1 MTKRCVFALLLVLAL
16 TPLAFSKGS
25 PELIVI
31 SGGGLAQ
38 PVEITDQSL
47 LKAFDPWTGQFADWQ
62 EKPLA
67 DAPCFRRSFKVQF
80 YMRWPGRESSLD
92 RDNLQ
97 MIYATRY
104 CSTGTSG
111 YIYLPGPGESD
122 YRSNVVTIIRGHA
135 DGTWHPSTGAWNSL
149 MGDAVATSDPQREA
163 EMILISGGELKH
175 PVEITD
181 SEALREFDPW
191 NAGFVDWDHPVSGG
205 SLGWEYEIQ
214 YFKRGVEQ
222 TTPYD
227 RDGLTMIYSV
237 RYCVDKNGGPGSVY
251 LAGPGDKFGPENVRM
266 VWDGTYAG
274 RWSRSTAAWHALIE
288 REVSAQHSAEHSPER
303 GTE

>member
-1 MTKRCVFALLLVLAL
+1 MRKRCLFALLFLLVVA
-16 TPLAFSKGS
+16 PLAYSKGS

-38 PVEITDQSL
+38 PVEISDQNL
-47 LKAFDPWTGQFADWQ
+47 LKAFDPWSGQFADWQ

-80 YMRWPGRESSLD
+80 YMKWPGRESSLD
-92 RDNLQ
+92 HNNLQ

-104 CSTGTSG
+104 CSAGSSG
-111 YIYLPGPGESD
+111 YIYLPGPGETD
-122 YRSNVVTIIRGHA
+122 YRTNVTTIFRNNAEGK
-135 DGTWHPSTGAWNSL
+135 WHPSTAAWNSL
-149 MGDAVATSDPQREA
+149 MADAVAISDPQR
-163 EMILISGGELKH
+163 MTDMLLISGGELKH

-181 SEALREFDPW
+181 PELLREFDPW
-191 NAGFVDWDHPVSGG
+191 TAGFVDWEHPVSGG
-205 SLGWEYEIQ
+205 NLGWEYEVL

-227 RDGLTMIYSV
+227 HDGLTMIYSM
-237 RYCVDKNGGPGSVY
+237 RYCIDKDGGPGSVY
-251 LAGPGDKFGPENVRM
+251 LNGPNDKFGPENVRM

-288 REVSAQHSAEHSPER
+288 HEIAAQQ
-303 GTE
+303 GTQ

>member
-31 SGGGLAQ
+31 SGGGLAR

-104 CSTGTSG
+104 CSTGLTG
-111 YIYLPGPGESD
+111 YVYLPGPNESL
-122 YRSNVVTIIRGHA
+122 YRGNIGTIIRGDA
-135 DGTWHPSTGAWNSL
+135 DGKWH
-149 MGDAVATSDPQREA
+149 VA
-163 EMILISGGELKH
+163 
-175 PVEITD
+175 
-181 SEALREFDPW
+181 
-191 NAGFVDWDHPVSGG
+191 
-205 SLGWEYEIQ
+205 
-214 YFKRGVEQ
+214 
-222 TTPYD
+222 
-227 RDGLTMIYSV
+227 
-237 RYCVDKNGGPGSVY
+237 
-251 LAGPGDKFGPENVRM
+251 
-266 VWDGTYAG
+266 
-274 RWSRSTAAWHALIE
+274 TAAWNALIE
-288 REVSAQHSAEHSPER
+288 QAVSDR
-303 GTE
+303 GRDR